1 MTELQFQKLSADLR
15 KLAKVI
21 PLHWGAVQNNRI
33 DDKINM
39 FSIDSYEAL
48 ETAVSRLSADDA
60 NYLRRR
66 WYIWKCS
73 ECDEY
78 LFYKNINVEK
88 NPNRYDKSWD
98 IRINNQLAFD
108 VKGTVIPYSMRT
120 NANAVIEDPS
130 AMIRFFY
137 EEQSKGRRFDMQ
149 NRLFIV
155 HHSFTNN
162 KEELYLRC
170 AWEAKEKAYKEFV
183 EKIDHIK
190 IYDYAGCKAVVVFV
204 LEINGAIQIDFKPF
218 NLMFGPVYYK
228 H

>member
-1 MTELQFQKLSADLR
+1 MNELQFQKLSSDLR
-15 KLAKVI
+15 KLARVI
-21 PLHWGAVQNNRI
+21 PLNWGAVQNNRT

-39 FSIDSYEAL
+39 FAIDSYEAL
-48 ETAVSRLSADDA
+48 ESAVARLSSDEA

-78 LFYKNINVEK
+78 LFYKNYNVEK

-98 IRINNQLAFD
+98 IRINGTLEFD
-108 VKGTVIPYSMRT
+108 VKGTVIPYAMR
-120 NANAVIEDPS
+120 NRAESVIEDPS

-137 EEQSKGRRFDMQ
+137 DEQSKGRRFDMQ

-155 HHSFTNN
+155 HHSFSNSR
-162 KEELYLRC
+162 EELYLRC
-170 AWEAKEKAYKEFV
+170 AWEAKERAYEDFLS
-183 EKIDHIK
+183 KIDDIRL
-190 IYDYAGCKAVVVFV
+190 YNYEGCKAAVIFI
-204 LEINGAIQIDFKPF
+204 LERDGAIHVDFKPF
-218 NLMFGPVYYK
+218 NMMFGPAYYR